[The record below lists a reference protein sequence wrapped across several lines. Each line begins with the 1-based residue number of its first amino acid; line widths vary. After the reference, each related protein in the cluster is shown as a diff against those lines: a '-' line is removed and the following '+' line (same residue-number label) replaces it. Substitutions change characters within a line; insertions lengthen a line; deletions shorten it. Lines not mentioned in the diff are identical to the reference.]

1 MAVGNK
7 YQLHTLSRS
16 QYDSLPKSSDYL
28 YFVSESDGRI
38 SLYKGD
44 VLVSNSF
51 FIVSSLPSSGTLGK
65 LYLNTGDGLVYYYS
79 GSAWVKLAR
88 EVITS
93 GLSGES
99 TNDTVPSSKLVWDTI
114 SSFISTAQ
122 DAQASAEAARD
133 AAISAKA
140 DAEAAMG
147 NAESARDAAV
157 SAKTAAEAA
166 RGDAQTASAEAEAA
180 RGAAISAKTDAE
192 AARDDALSAKV
203 EAEAARNDAMSAKAD
218 AEAARGDAQTASAEA
233 KSARDAAISAKV
245 DAEIARSDAE
255 SARSDAWAAKV
266 EAESARDGA
275 VASQAGV
282 HEAQTAAEAARDAA
296 LSAKDD
302 AEIAKADAEAVRSY
316 VESARDAAIS
326 AKADAEAARGEAESA
341 RDAVL
346 SAKTDA
352 EAARDAAVS
361 AKADAETAKAEA
373 ESAKDY
379 AQTASGQAESARDD
393 AVSAKADAEVARGD
407 AQTLRD
413 QTEAIYES
421 VRATVSTYY
430 VGPAYNYGV
439 TVDGTMLSFTWTD
452 PADNNVVK
460 WARTRLVM
468 KTGGFPAD
476 ENDGTVL
483 IDVTERNQH
492 KTVPFTW
499 DAGVI
504 SGYYFAL
511 FTQTTG
517 GVWNTGDDCPRFTTD
532 ELTWATI
539 AMMSRAGTLL
549 QYPDMKIG
557 GVVDIKVNDMYPK
570 LRYRLADIDYSGSFA
585 KVSDFMYDNT
595 RTHNSIWIPYFLPSL
610 GDGNSTATMMQ
621 FDAPE
626 SSYGATWDDV
636 FITGKAYYT
645 VSGESYTQ
653 LTAGTDYQ
661 DGENVSDW
669 QTLHGDIVYS
679 KNHADRV
686 KWGNNIWK
694 ESNMRQWL
702 NSTGN
707 DWFQKQN
714 EYDVRSGSTGYSSG
728 WLTGFVTGFLDLVMP
743 VNNKTA
749 RNTVSAVAGGGG
761 GGYDITLDRFWLLS
775 IKEVFGN
782 NNNGIAEG
790 QQLLYF
796 RDVATTNNQRIQYDE
811 GGVARNVWLRS
822 HHANSANHE
831 CHISSSG
838 VSNAN
843 SASSAF
849 AFQPA
854 MCI

>member
-38 SLYKGD
+38 NLYKGD

-51 FIVSSLPSSGTLGK
+51 FTVSSLPSSGTLGK

-79 GSAWVKLAR
+79 GSAWVRLAR

-93 GLSGES
+93 GLSGAS

-114 SSFISTAQ
+114 NSFISTAQ
-122 DAQASAEAARD
+122 EAQASAEAARD

-140 DAEAAMG
+140 DAETAMG

-157 SAKTAAEAA
+157 SAKVDAEAARGDAQTASTEAASARDAAMSAKVDAESARGEAQTASAEAKAARDEAISAKTDAEIA
-166 RGDAQTASAEAEAA
+166 RGDAQTASAEAE
-180 RGAAISAKTDAE
+180 
-192 AARDDALSAKV
+192 
-203 EAEAARNDAMSAKAD
+203 
-218 AEAARGDAQTASAEA
+218 
-233 KSARDAAISAKV
+233 SARDEAVAAKV
-245 DAEIARSDAE
+245 DAEIARGEAE
-255 SARSDAWAAKV
+255 SARSDAWAARV
-266 EAESARDGA
+266 E
-275 VASQAGV
+275 
-282 HEAQTAAEAARDAA
+282 
-296 LSAKDD
+296 
-302 AEIAKADAEAVRSY
+302 
-316 VESARDAAIS
+316 
-326 AKADAEAARGEAESA
+326 
-341 RDAVL
+341 
-346 SAKTDA
+346 
-352 EAARDAAVS
+352 
-361 AKADAETAKAEA
+361 
-373 ESAKDY
+373 
-379 AQTASGQAESARDD
+379 AESARDD
-393 AVSAKADAEVARGD
+393 AVSAKAGVQEAKTAAEAARDAAVSAKDDAEGAKVE
-407 AQTLRD
+407 AQTLKN

-421 VRATVSTYY
+421 VKATVATYY

-439 TVDGTMLSFTWTD
+439 TVEGTMLSFTWTD

-468 KTGGFPAD
+468 KTGGFPSN
-476 ENDGTVL
+476 ESDGTAL

-539 AMMSRAGTLL
+539 VMMSRAGTLL
-549 QYPDMKIG
+549 QYPGMEIG
-557 GVVDIKVNDMYPK
+557 SVVDKKVKDLYPN
-570 LRYRLADIDYSGSFA
+570 LRYRLADIDYSGSFT

-610 GDGNSTATMMQ
+610 GEGNSNASMIQ

-626 SSYGATWDDV
+626 LAYGATWDEV
-636 FITGKAYYT
+636 FVSGKAYYT
-645 VSGESYTQ
+645 ASGESYTQ
-653 LTAGTDYQ
+653 LAAGTDYQ

-669 QTLHGDIVYS
+669 QTLHGDTVYT
-679 KNHADRV
+679 KNHADRAR
-686 KWGNNIWK
+686 KGNNIWK

-714 EYDVRSGSTGYSSG
+714 EYDVKSTDHSSG
-728 WLTGFVTGFLDLVMP
+728 WMTGFVPGFLDLVMP
-743 VNNKTA
+743 VYNKTA
-749 RNTVSAVAGGGG
+749 RNTVSAIQGGGG

-775 IKEVFGN
+775 LKEFNGN
-782 NNNGIAEG
+782 NVNGIAEG
-790 QQLLYF
+790 QQLAYF
-796 RDVATTNNQRIQYDE
+796 RDVATTNEKRIQYDD
-811 GGVARNVWLRS
+811 GGVARIVWLRS
-822 HHANSANHE
+822 PTTNLAAHEANINT
-831 CHISSSG
+831 SG
-838 VSNAN
+838 TNGGDFAYVAY
-843 SASSAF
+843 
-849 AFQPA
+849 AFQPV
-854 MCI
+854 MCL

>member
-7 YQLHTLSRS
+7 YQLHILSRS

-38 SLYKGD
+38 NLYKGD

-51 FIVSSLPSSGTLGK
+51 FIVPSLPSSGTLGK
-65 LYLNTGDGLVYYYS
+65 LYLNTGDGLVYYHS
-79 GSAWVKLAR
+79 GSAWVKLSR

-93 GLSGES
+93 GLSGAS

-114 SSFISTAQ
+114 NSFISTAQ
-122 DAQASAEAARD
+122 EAQASAEAARD

-140 DAEAAMG
+140 DAETARG
-147 NAESARDAAV
+147 NAETARDAAV
-157 SAKTAAEAA
+157 SAKVDAEAA
-166 RGDAQTASAEAEAA
+166 RGEAQTASAEAE
-180 RGAAISAKTDAE
+180 S
-192 AARDDALSAKV
+192 ARDSAI
-203 EAEAARNDAMSAKAD
+203 SAKAD

-233 KSARDAAISAKV
+233 EAARDEAVSAKV
-245 DAEIARSDAE
+245 DAEVARGEAE

-266 EAESARDGA
+266 EAESARD
-275 VASQAGV
+275 
-282 HEAQTAAEAARDAA
+282 
-296 LSAKDD
+296 
-302 AEIAKADAEAVRSY
+302 EAV
-316 VESARDAAIS
+316 S
-326 AKADAEAARGEAESA
+326 AKAGVQEAQASAES
-341 RDAVL
+341 
-346 SAKTDA
+346 
-352 EAARDAAVS
+352 ARDAAVS
-361 AKADAETAKAEA
+361 AKADAETAR
-373 ESAKDY
+373 S
-379 AQTASGQAESARDD
+379 
-393 AVSAKADAEVARGD
+393 D
-407 AQTLRD
+407 AQTLRS
-413 QTEAIYES
+413 QTQAIYDS
-421 VRATVSTYY
+421 VRATVATYY

-439 TVDGTMLSFTWTD
+439 TVDNTMLSFTWTD

-476 ENDGTVL
+476 ESDGTAL

-499 DAGVI
+499 DAGVT
-504 SGYYFAL
+504 SNYYFAL

-539 AMMSRAGTLL
+539 AMMSHAGTLL
-549 QYPDMKIG
+549 QYPGMEIG
-557 GVVDIKVNDMYPK
+557 SVVDIKVNDMYPK
-570 LRYRLADIDYSGSFA
+570 LRYRLADIDYSGSFV

-610 GDGNSTATMMQ
+610 GEGNSTATMMQ

-626 SSYGATWDDV
+626 SSYGATWDKV
-636 FITGKAYYT
+636 FVTGKAYYT

-661 DGENVSDW
+661 EGENVSDW
-669 QTLHGDIVYS
+669 QTLHGDTVYS
-679 KNHADRV
+679 KNYSDRV
-686 KWGNNIWK
+686 SHGNNIWK

-702 NSTGN
+702 NSSG
-707 DWFQKQN
+707 DGWFQKQN

-728 WLTGFVTGFLDLVMP
+728 WMTDFVPGFLDLVMP
-743 VNNKTA
+743 VYNKTA
-749 RNTVSAVAGGGG
+749 RNIVSAVEGGGG
-761 GGYDITLDRFWLLS
+761 GGYDIMLDRFWLLS
-775 IKEVFGN
+775 IMEF
-782 NNNGIAEG
+782 NGSKSSNIAEG
-790 QQLLYF
+790 QQLAYF
-796 RDVATTNNQRIQYDE
+796 RDVATTSAQRIQYDD

-822 HHANSANHE
+822 PHGNFAYLG
-831 CHISSSG
+831 CTISPSG
-838 VSNAN
+838 EISYSNA
-843 SASSAF
+843 STAC